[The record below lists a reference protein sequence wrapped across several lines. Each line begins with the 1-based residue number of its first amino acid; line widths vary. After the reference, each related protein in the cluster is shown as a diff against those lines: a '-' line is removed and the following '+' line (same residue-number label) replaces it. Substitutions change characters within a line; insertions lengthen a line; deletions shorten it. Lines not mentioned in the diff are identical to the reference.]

1 MNRDGGDWP
10 RKVRAGEGASSF
22 LLLGED
28 DWFAIIRGRV
38 DRESKWEEGEEHGEF
53 VRSREIVVNGK
64 WIRRDFSNLFFQEL
78 LF

>member
-38 DRESKWEEGEEHGEF
+38 DWESKWEEGEEHGEF
-53 VRSREIVVNGK
+53 VRSRENTLDVKRGREK
-64 WIRRDFSNLFFQEL
+64 SL
-78 LF
+78 